1 MYKILIVEDDRIIA
15 DNVCEQLLKWGYDVK
30 IADDFN
36 VLIAKVQAMLRRTY
50 SFAESTN
57 IIEHN
62 GCILNLNDQ
71 TFMYNG
77 KRIEL
82 TKNEYRILQ
91 SLLEN
96 IGKVVSRDNIMMK
109 LWESD
114 DFIDDNT
121 LTVNV
126 TRLRKKLEQAG
137 LIDYIKTKKVP
148 EYRQI

>member
-30 IADDFN
+30 IADDIN

>member
-30 IADDFN
+30 IADDN
-36 VLIAKVQAMLRRTY
+36 M
-50 SFAESTN
+50 
-57 IIEHN
+57 
-62 GCILNLNDQ
+62 
-71 TFMYNG
+71 
-77 KRIEL
+77 
-82 TKNEYRILQ
+82 
-91 SLLEN
+91 
-96 IGKVVSRDNIMMK
+96 
-109 LWESD
+109 
-114 DFIDDNT
+114 